1 MGMGRFVARRLV
13 GMIFVLFA
21 ISVIVFLIFNVIP
34 NGSPALR
41 ICGKN
46 CNAEL
51 LAQVKQDFGFN
62 DPIYVQYATLMKQ
75 IFTGTLVS
83 YNSQLNVLDQI
94 KQGIP
99 VTASLCIGA
108 AIIWMGFAILFGYL
122 SAIHAGSVTDRAL
135 TILAL
140 IGISMPV
147 F

>member
-1 MGMGRFVARRLV
+1 MARFIARRLV

-46 CNAEL
+46 CNAHL

-62 DPIYVQYATLMKQ
+62 DPIYVQYLTMMKQ

-94 KQGIP
+94 RAGIP
-99 VTASLCIGA
+99 ITLSLCIGA
-108 AIIWMGFAILFGYL
+108 AVIWMGFAILFGYL
-122 SAIHAGSVTDRAL
+122 SAVKPGGFRDRAL

-140 IGISMPV
+140 
-147 F
+147 